1 MDDTKVDK
9 DYIEAF
15 NQGYEVAKELG
26 LKPDAL
32 NGISAGNNRIQA
44 MKEGM
49 EQYVRELTQE
59 KEKDIIPSFDMDN
72 LDKGYVNLEGKKKDK
87 NKDRDLEL

>member
-1 MDDTKVDK
+1 MEEIKVDK

-26 LKPDAL
+26 LKSSDL
-32 NGISAGNNRIQA
+32 SGIKAGMNRMQA

-49 EQYVRELTQE
+49 LQYE
-59 KEKDIIPSFDMDN
+59 KEIEEDLNKQKEIIPP
-72 LDKGYVNLEGKKKDK
+72 LDIDSIGSDYLDITPEQKDK
-87 NKDRDLEL
+87 DLDLEI